1 MQKRILIINNE
12 THFINDLITALS
24 QYQIEIRD
32 FQTVQPIDVEGF
44 DCVILSGGGTAGEV
58 SDSKQLYKSEI
69 KIVRESNVPIFGI
82 CKGFQIIGKA
92 FNSDF
97 KILEDYRHGV
107 NNVRILVDDPIFRGI
122 EKLELR
128 VFEYHH
134 IAIEHLS
141 DELISLAV
149 SDDGIE
155 VMRHKNKLIY
165 SSQFHPEEL
174 QDGNNGH
181 GELILN
187 CSAGAFRYETISKLL
202 DVI

>member
-82 CKGFQIIGKA
+82 CEGFQIIGKA

-128 VFEYHH
+128 VFEYRH

-165 SSQFHPEEL
+165 GSQFHPEEL

-181 GELILN
+181 IILKN
-187 CSAGAFRYETISKLL
+187 FLSM
-202 DVI
+202 V